1 MDQLNLLGKLDKVAG
16 VCRRLGLPNL
26 PPVGK
31 RILKTFIPD
40 HLSVNVD
47 GFAVNA
53 SIEHRS
59 YLDALRKGE
68 VENFMT
74 RLFSSVIRPG
84 MTVLDVGAFV
94 GWYALLAA
102 RQVGPLGKVYAFEAD
117 PRNYQ
122 LLVENLWRNKLDERV
137 VPVPKAVSNDAGTKS
152 FFLHGGDQSRSSL
165 IATDA
170 RAEQIVVETIVLDEF
185 FGTGLKPDIIK
196 MDIEGGEIHAL
207 NGMDRLL
214 APVDRDVKMFVE
226 CNPGS
231 LRLAGGSGS
240 ALVARLR
247 ELGFNLFI
255 IDESKRGLA
264 PLDSRIENA
273 KYVNLYC
280 TRPSS
285 FAP

>member
-1 MDQLNLLGKLDKVAG
+1 MDQLDFLGKLDKVAG
-16 VCRRLGLPNL
+16 VCRRLGMPNL

-40 HLSVNVD
+40 NLSVNVD

-74 RLFSSVIRPG
+74 KLFSSVVRPG
-84 MTVLDVGAFV
+84 MTVLDIGAFV

-102 RQVGPLGKVYAFEAD
+102 RQVGPSGKVYGFEAD
-117 PRNYQ
+117 PRNYC
-122 LLVENLWRNKLDERV
+122 LLVENLRRNKLDGWV
-137 VPVPKAVSNDAGTKS
+137 VPVPKAVAGGSGTRA

-170 RAEQIVVETIVLDEF
+170 RAQRLVVETVVLDEF
-185 FGTGLKPDIIK
+185 FGAGLNPDIIK
-196 MDIEGGEIHAL
+196 MDIEGGEMDAL

-214 APVDRDVKMFVE
+214 APRDRDVKMFVE
-226 CNPGS
+226 CNPQS
-231 LRLAGGSGS
+231 LRLAGASGQQ
-240 ALVARLR
+240 LVTRLR

-255 IDESKRGLA
+255 IDETSRSLA
-264 PLDSRIENA
+264 PLDSRIEKA
-273 KYVNLYC
+273 KFVNLYC
-280 TRPSS
+280 TRASS
-285 FAP
+285 LAF